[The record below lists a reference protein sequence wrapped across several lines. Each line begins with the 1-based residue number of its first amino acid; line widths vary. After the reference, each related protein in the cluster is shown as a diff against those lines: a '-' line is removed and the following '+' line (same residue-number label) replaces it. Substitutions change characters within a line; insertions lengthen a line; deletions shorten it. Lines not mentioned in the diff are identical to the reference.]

1 MKFAGIKEKAIE
13 TKKTKQKLFKAFE
26 FDLLSY
32 VVGKG

>member
-1 MKFAGIKEKAIE
+1 MKLAGIKENAIE

-26 FDLLSY
+26 FCRLSC